1 MWGYLFVMKYII
13 TESQHRR
20 LFEEEQK
27 VLHFPSLEYFNGDW
41 NILQKYMERKV
52 NSLYSLGGDL
62 NLLGSELKSLGNLT
76 SVGGDLL
83 LNDTPIE
90 SLGNLT
96 FVGGNLFLE
105 HTPIESLGNL
115 TSVGGFLYLNDTPIE
130 SLGNLTFVGGSLFLK
145 DTPISKNYSKEEIRQ
160 MVNVVGGIF
169 L

>member
-1 MWGYLFVMKYII
+1 MKYII

-52 NSLYSLGGDL
+52 KSLYSLDGDL
-62 NLLGSELKSLGNLT
+62 DLNSTSIKSLGNLTSVGGNLILRGSEIKSLGNLT
-76 SVGGDLL
+76 SVGGDLY
-83 LNDTPIE
+83 LNLTQIE

-96 FVGGNLFLE
+96 FVGGNLLLE
-105 HTPIESLGNL
+105 RTPIQ
-115 TSVGGFLYLNDTPIE
+115 
-130 SLGNLTFVGGSLFLK
+130 SLGNLTFVGGYLDLAR
-145 DTPISKNYSKEEIRQ
+145 TPISKNYSIEQIRQ
-160 MVNVVGGIF
+160 IVNVKGKIY